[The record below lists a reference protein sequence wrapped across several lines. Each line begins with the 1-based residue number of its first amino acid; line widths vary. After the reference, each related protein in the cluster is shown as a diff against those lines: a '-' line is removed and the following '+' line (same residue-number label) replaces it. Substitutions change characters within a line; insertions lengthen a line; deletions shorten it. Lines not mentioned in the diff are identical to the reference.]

1 MAFTIADVNE
11 EIRFLLGDLS
21 VSVISD
27 ENLNKIIQR
36 SVDNH
41 SLEDEDFCV
50 VTYESLLSTL
60 QWLVNKEQATS
71 STAGGSISQKKE
83 KVGDVEIQ
91 VSYTSS
97 SSGEPS
103 GWENLIEKFNNDPTL
118 VCESLAY
125 LAKSDLGYALFGGVS
140 QKEYDR
146 VNDNLD
152 SRNGYDVET
161 EYRKS
166 PYSCFSNRRK
176 NKRYYDI

>member
-11 EIRFLLGDLS
+11 EIRFLLGDLA

-27 ENLNKIIQR
+27 DNLNRFIQR
-36 SVDNH
+36 SVDNY
-41 SLEDEDFCV
+41 SLEDEDFCI
-50 VTYESLLSTL
+50 VTYESILSTL
-60 QWLVNKEQATS
+60 QWLINKESAS
-71 STAGGSISQKKE
+71 SSSVGGDVVKKRE

-91 VSYTSS
+91 LEYSQSTSTDS
-97 SSGEPS
+97 T
-103 GWENLIEKFNNDPTL
+103 GWENLLDNFKNDPTI

-125 LAKSDLGYALFGGVS
+125 LAKSDLGYVLFGGVS
-140 QKEYDR
+140 QKEYQR
-146 VNDNLD
+146 VKDNPD

-161 EYRKS
+161 EYRNS

>member
-1 MAFTIADVNE
+1 MAFTITDVNE

-21 VSVISD
+21 LSSISD
-27 ENLNKIIQR
+27 ENLNRIIQK
-36 SVDNH
+36 SVDRH
-41 SLEDEDFCV
+41 SLEDEDFCI
-50 VTYESLLSTL
+50 VTYESLLASL
-60 QWLVNKEQATS
+60 QWLVNKEQAT
-71 STAGGSISQKKE
+71 TGSGSGIISKKRE
-83 KVGDVEIQ
+83 KVGDVEVQ
-91 VSYTSS
+91 VEYTSS

-103 GWENLIEKFNNDPTL
+103 GWENLLDKFNNDPTL

-146 VNDNLD
+146 VNDNPD

>member
-1 MAFTIADVNE
+1 MTFTIADVNE
-11 EIRFLLGDLS
+11 EIRFLLGDLP

-41 SLEDEDFCV
+41 SLEDEYFCI
-50 VTYESLLSTL
+50 VTYASILSTL
-60 QWLVNKEQATS
+60 QWLINKGQASS
-71 STAGGSISQKKE
+71 STEITKRKE

-91 VSYTSS
+91 LEYSS
-97 SSGEPS
+97 PS
-103 GWENLIEKFNNDPTL
+103 TELTGWENLLEKFNSDPTL

-140 QKEYDR
+140 QKEYHR
-146 VNDNLD
+146 VKDNPD

>member
-1 MAFTIADVNE
+1 MAFTIADVNSE
-11 EIRFLLGDLS
+11 VRFLLGDLPTS
-21 VSVISD
+21 TISD
-27 ENLNKIIQR
+27 DNLNRFIQR

-41 SLEDEDFCV
+41 SLEDEDFCI
-50 VTYESLLSTL
+50 VTYESILSTL
-60 QWLVNKEQATS
+60 QWLVNKEQATN
-71 STAGGSISQKKE
+71 GSGSGLISKKRE

-91 VSYTSS
+91 VEYTSS
-97 SSGEPS
+97 ASGESS
-103 GWENLIEKFNNDPTL
+103 GWENLLEKFNTDPTL

-140 QKEYDR
+140 QKEYKR
-146 VNDNLD
+146 VKDNHD

-176 NKRYYDI
+176 NKKYYDL

>member
-1 MAFTIADVNE
+1 MTFTIADVNE
-11 EIRFLLGDLS
+11 EIRFLLGDLP

-36 SVDNH
+36 SVDNY
-41 SLEDEDFCV
+41 SLEDEDFCI

-60 QWLVNKEQATS
+60 QWLINKEQAS
-71 STAGGSISQKKE
+71 STTEITRRRE

-91 VSYTSS
+91 LEYSESAPNEST
-97 SSGEPS
+97 
-103 GWENLIEKFNNDPTL
+103 GWENLLDKFKNDPAI

-140 QKEYDR
+140 QKEYQR
-146 VNDNLD
+146 VKDNPD

>member
-36 SVDNH
+36 SVDRH
-41 SLEDEDFCV
+41 SLEDEDFCI
-50 VTYESLLSTL
+50 VTYESILATL
-60 QWLVNKEQATS
+60 QWLINKEQANTS
-71 STAGGSISQKKE
+71 ATGGELTKRKE

-91 VSYTSS
+91 LEYSESTSTES
-97 SSGEPS
+97 T
-103 GWENLIEKFNNDPTL
+103 GWENLLDNFKNDPTI

-140 QKEYDR
+140 QKEYHR
-146 VNDNLD
+146 VKDNPD